1 MRFGYHSVE
10 KKNAVT
16 TDATVV
22 IATQV
27 AGSAIAAFQAMLEI
41 MLVVLSIDPRR
52 QVPRHL
58 AADSESKLERL
69 VGLDDCRQ
77 TFARNATQ
85 ARVMDRREFVC
96 DQHQRPRDL
105 TVAPACYGRRQ

>member
-1 MRFGYHSVE
+1 MRVGYHSVE

-41 MLVVLSIDPRR
+41 MLVLLSGSKSSPPGQPAICPGGG
-52 QVPRHL
+52 
-58 AADSESKLERL
+58 ESKLE
-69 VGLDDCRQ
+69 
-77 TFARNATQ
+77 ARF
-85 ARVMDRREFVC
+85 RS
-96 DQHQRPRDL
+96 
-105 TVAPACYGRRQ
+105 